1 MNPFR
6 RSGSQLALLALA
18 LLGTGDAI
26 YLTLVHYTDRV
37 MLACPE
43 NAVFNCTRVT
53 TSVYAYVPGTTL
65 PISLP
70 GLAWCLVV
78 AALALTGLWL
88 GAERL
93 WLRIVQ
99 LAWTL
104 LGLLTVLYL
113 VYVEIVLLH
122 TICLWCTVLHL
133 LILLMFLLTLA
144 RLPAR
149 APLEEWEDEQIDEQ
163 VSGEVPVERRL

>member
-6 RSGSQLALLALA
+6 RAGSQLALLILA
-18 LLGTGDAI
+18 LLGTGVAI
-26 YLTLVHYTDRV
+26 YLTLVHYNSQV
-37 MLACPE
+37 ELACPE

-53 TSVYAYVPGTTL
+53 SSVYAYVPGTAV

-70 GLAWCLVV
+70 GLAWCLIV
-78 AALALTGLWL
+78 AALALLGLFL
-88 GAERL
+88 GAQRL
-93 WLRIVQ
+93 WLRVTQ
-99 LAWTL
+99 FAWTL

-122 TICLWCTVLHL
+122 NICLWCTALHL
-133 LILLMFLLTLA
+133 LILLMFLLALV

-149 APLEEWEDEQIDEQ
+149 PSARARTDAHMDALLT
-163 VSGEVPVERRL
+163 EVPAEPR